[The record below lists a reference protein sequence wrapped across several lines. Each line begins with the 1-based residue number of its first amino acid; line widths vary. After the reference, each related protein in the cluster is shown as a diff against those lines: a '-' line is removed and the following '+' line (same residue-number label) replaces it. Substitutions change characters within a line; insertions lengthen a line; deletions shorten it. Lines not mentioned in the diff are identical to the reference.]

1 MIVKVWLSVL
11 TFRRKIEFK
20 KIKCTFKI
28 KKKFK
33 NAITPVI

>member
-20 KIKCTFKI
+20 KINVRLKLRRNFKML
-28 KKKFK
+28 
-33 NAITPVI
+33 